1 MNKITKVRLLT
12 SFLIVVCLMLVGSQ
26 AGLAQEN
33 EEIKSKLDQLEK
45 SLEELKKRIPKI
57 GYVNRNDAFSVFPQA
72 VEEERKEM
80 DELENQIQQL
90 NTKANKGEVSESKYK
105 REMDLLQAKHLKARI
120 DVDLA
125 LLDKMITSEGF
136 TGISERLRELKTQ
149 TEPMQDTMTSLI
161 EEIEGSAVSPQKVT
175 NTLNQVGNQQFKQLD
190 NILTNLAQLK
200 ITETAQRIARENNY
214 DLIMEM
220 QNVILYRDEVNIDNI
235 TDEVK
240 ARLKTELEQ
249 K

>member
-1 MNKITKVRLLT
+1 MNKLT
-12 SFLIVVCLMLVGSQ
+12 RDSILTVFLIVACLILAGHQV
-26 AGLAQEN
+26 GLAQET
-33 EEIKSKLDQLEK
+33 EDVQERLAQLEN
-45 SLEELKKRIPKI
+45 SIEDLKERIPKI
-57 GYVNRNDAFSVFPQA
+57 GYVNRSDAFSVFPQA

-80 DELENQIQQL
+80 DELEQKIQEL
-90 NTKANKGEVSESKYK
+90 NTRANKGEVSQSEYK

-125 LLDKMITSEGF
+125 LLDKMIASEGF
-136 TGISERLRELKTQ
+136 TGISDRLKELRKQ
-149 TEPMQDTMTSLI
+149 TKPMQDTMTDLI
-161 EEIEGSAVSPQKVT
+161 EEIEGAAVSPQKVT

-200 ITETAQRIARENNY
+200 ITEAAQKIAKENKY
-214 DLIMEM
+214 DLIVEM
-220 QNVILYRDEVNIDNI
+220 QNVILYRDEVTIDNI

-240 ARLKTELEQ
+240 ERLKTELEQ